1 MIRKILILFFTFYFF
16 PLLIKGQDSLKIIL
30 PAKKIDAIKFFD
42 SKFVGYLNTLKIE
55 KDHPDPFKREIDYGM
70 LAGVG
75 GIMLG
80 TGIGV
85 HIYQA
90 NAWWK
95 DQRSKFHIV
104 NDWYYALWIDKIG
117 HFYGANFTAHILSS
131 GLEAANLSDEQCA
144 IYGAV
149 GSLMFE
155 LYVEIEDGFGPNWG
169 FSPGDATADVL
180 GSAYFLSQYYFPVLK
195 NFQPRFS
202 YYPSKE
208 FREGLRKDGNFIDD
222 YHGQKYWIAFR
233 MKELLPKSISEYW
246 PSFLMI
252 SAGMGVKNLD
262 GSGGGTREFYIS
274 LDLDPTA
281 IPLHGKFWQF
291 IKNSLDYIH
300 FPMPGIR
307 VSPDAAFFV
316 FCY

>member
-1 MIRKILILFFTFYFF
+1 
-16 PLLIKGQDSLKIIL
+16 
-30 PAKKIDAIKFFD
+30 
-42 SKFVGYLNTLKIE
+42 
-55 KDHPDPFKREIDYGM
+55 
-70 LAGVG
+70 
-75 GIMLG
+75 
-80 TGIGV
+80 
-85 HIYQA
+85 
-90 NAWWK
+90 
-95 DQRSKFHIV
+95 
-104 NDWYYALWIDKIG
+104 
-117 HFYGANFTAHILSS
+117 
-131 GLEAANLSDEQCA
+131 
-144 IYGAV
+144 
-149 GSLMFE
+149 
-155 LYVEIEDGFGPNWG
+155 
-169 FSPGDATADVL
+169 
-180 GSAYFLSQYYFPVLK
+180 
-195 NFQPRFS
+195 
-202 YYPSKE
+202 
-208 FREGLRKDGNFIDD
+208 
-222 YHGQKYWIAFR
+222 